1 MPLNESSN
9 EYDLEPVKYCARCYS
24 LKIKYE
30 ETTDSEYCGDCGCS
44 DTMTA
49 SIEEWEKLYEKRY
62 GSKYTVKG
70 TDPKKSPIFLLPLDK
85 LKEKLYNSPMMDAII
100 HSLYP
105 RFPRGLGKADAIIML
120 FNFLIRDNRLDDLR
134 LTLLEF
140 YKKRKQWKRRS

>member
-1 MPLNESSN
+1 MSSREEPN
-9 EYDLEPVKYCARCYS
+9 DYDLEPVRYCARCYS

-30 ETTDSEYCGDCGCS
+30 ETTDSEYCGECGCS
-44 DTMTA
+44 DTLVS
-49 SIEEWEKLYEKRY
+49 SIDEWEKLYEKRY

>member
-1 MPLNESSN
+1 
-9 EYDLEPVKYCARCYS
+9 
-24 LKIKYE
+24 
-30 ETTDSEYCGDCGCS
+30 
-44 DTMTA
+44 
-49 SIEEWEKLYEKRY
+49 
-62 GSKYTVKG
+62 
-70 TDPKKSPIFLLPLDK
+70 
-85 LKEKLYNSPMMDAII
+85 MMDAII